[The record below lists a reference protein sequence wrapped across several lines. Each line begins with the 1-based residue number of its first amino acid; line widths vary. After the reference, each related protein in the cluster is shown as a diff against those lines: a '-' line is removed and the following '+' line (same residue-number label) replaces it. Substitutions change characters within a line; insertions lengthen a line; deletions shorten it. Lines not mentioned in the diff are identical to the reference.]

1 MKNVI
6 DSLEQ
11 VIAQADPSACPEL
24 VGQLE
29 RLKFLAWM
37 RGANA
42 GKQANGVGEVQHL
55 LTIQQVAERLN
66 VPKTYAYELVRQGR
80 LKGKKIGKYVRVSAD
95 ALAQYQTKL
104 PNGY

>member
-11 VIAQADPSACPEL
+11 VINQADPSACPEL

-37 RGANA
+37 RGADA
-42 GKQANGVGEVQHL
+42 GKKANGVGEAQNL

-80 LKGKKIGKYVRVSAD
+80 LKGKKIGKYVRVSPIAVENW
-95 ALAQYQTKL
+95 LNVQPKSS
-104 PNGY
+104 